1 MKAIILA
8 AGYATRL
15 YPLTINTPKALL
27 PINKKPIIDY
37 IVDELNTISEIDE
50 IYVVTNRRFAQHFT
64 DWAKTAPGKTP
75 ISVLDDGTTSDEN
88 KKGAVGDIGFVIAE
102 KKIDDELL
110 VIAGDNF
117 FTYSLRDY
125 VDYYREKDHDC
136 VCVKKWPNKKELS
149 QFGVAL
155 LDENG
160 KVLDIEEKPKEP
172 KSDTAVFATYL
183 YKRKQCPCSGNIW
196 MGATIPTRR
205 GTSPHGCTNAKTC
218 TPTHSPENVMTSAH
232 RKATGKFAA
241 CMKNKKQRLLPPFL
255 AEVRQ
260 KKPTQRVGFFFV
272 VERTIR
278 RQKNMEWIEVFVATS
293 QMGLEPVEGVLYQ
306 CGLNG
311 LMIHDEADFAE
322 FLENPNREWDYVADE
337 LVEEKQEQTTGITF
351 FLRDNLY
358 GREQLSQIKS
368 ALQSVKETEKELD
381 LGSLEVTMKNVAE
394 EDWANNWKK
403 YFKPFPVGDKI
414 MIKPSWEELPAQTDK
429 IILKIDPGHI
439 FRYRHPR
446 NHTAVHGTHRKICEE
461 RRYGAGYW
469 LRQRYP
475 VHRFF
480 AAGRKGSRRG
490 GY

>member
-50 IYVVTNRRFAQHFT
+50 IYVVTNSRFAQHFT

-149 QFGVAL
+149 SSAWHYWMKTARCWILRKNPNSPSPTQRYLPPTFT
-155 LDENG
+155 NG
-160 KVLDIEEKPKEP
+160 IL
-172 KSDTAVFATYL
+172 
-183 YKRKQCPCSGNIW
+183 CPCSGNIW
-196 MGATIPTRR
+196 KAATIPTHR

-232 RKATGKFAA
+232 RKAIGKFAA
-241 CMKNKKQRLLPPFL
+241 CMKNKKHSGRGE
-255 AEVRQ
+255 AEKADITFRI
-260 KKPTQRVGFFFV
+260 RVSK
-272 VERTIR
+272 T
-278 RQKNMEWIEVFVATS
+278 
-293 QMGLEPVEGVLYQ
+293 GVYT
-306 CGLNG
+306 
-311 LMIHDEADFAE
+311 FAE
-322 FLENPNREWDYVADE
+322 L
-337 LVEEKQEQTTGITF
+337 
-351 FLRDNLY
+351 
-358 GREQLSQIKS
+358 
-368 ALQSVKETEKELD
+368 
-381 LGSLEVTMKNVAE
+381 
-394 EDWANNWKK
+394 
-403 YFKPFPVGDKI
+403 
-414 MIKPSWEELPAQTDK
+414 
-429 IILKIDPGHI
+429 
-439 FRYRHPR
+439 
-446 NHTAVHGTHRKICEE
+446 
-461 RRYGAGYW
+461 
-469 LRQRYP
+469 
-475 VHRFF
+475 
-480 AAGRKGSRRG
+480 RKGLG
-490 GY
+490 NEACPK

>member
-50 IYVVTNRRFAQHFT
+50 IYVVTNSRFAQHFT

-102 KKIDDELL
+102 KNIDDELL

-160 KVLDIEEKPKEP
+160 KVLDIEEKPKQP

-183 YKRKQCPCSGNIW
+183 YKRDTVPMFREYLDGGNNPDAPGNFPAWLYKRKDVYAYTFSGESY
-196 MGATIPTRR
+196 R
-205 GTSPHGCTNAKTC
+205 
-218 TPTHSPENVMTSAH
+218 
-232 RKATGKFAA
+232 
-241 CMKNKKQRLLPPFL
+241 
-255 AEVRQ
+255 EVCR
-260 KKPTQRVGFFFV
+260 
-272 VERTIR
+272 
-278 RQKNMEWIEVFVATS
+278 M
-293 QMGLEPVEGVLYQ
+293 Y
-306 CGLNG
+306 
-311 LMIHDEADFAE
+311 
-322 FLENPNREWDYVADE
+322 
-337 LVEEKQEQTTGITF
+337 EK
-351 FLRDNLY
+351 
-358 GREQLSQIKS
+358 
-368 ALQSVKETEKELD
+368 
-381 LGSLEVTMKNVAE
+381 
-394 EDWANNWKK
+394 
-403 YFKPFPVGDKI
+403 
-414 MIKPSWEELPAQTDK
+414 
-429 IILKIDPGHI
+429 
-439 FRYRHPR
+439 
-446 NHTAVHGTHRKICEE
+446 
-461 RRYGAGYW
+461 
-469 LRQRYP
+469 
-475 VHRFF
+475 
-480 AAGRKGSRRG
+480 
-490 GY
+490 